1 VQLLRYPLTIRRQF
15 DILQSGPGLL
25 AEDRMH
31 FDQMKRREFITL
43 LSGAAAMSPL
53 AVRAVA

>member
-1 VQLLRYPLTIRRQF
+1 LLRYPLTIRRQF